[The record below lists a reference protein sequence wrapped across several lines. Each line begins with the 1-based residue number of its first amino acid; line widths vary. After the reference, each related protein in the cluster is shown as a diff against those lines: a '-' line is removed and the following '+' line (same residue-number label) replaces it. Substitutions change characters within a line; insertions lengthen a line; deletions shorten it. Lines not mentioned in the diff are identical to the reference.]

1 VIERE
6 FVGTKRGEF
15 DIGNTASEGLG
26 RLPQQ
31 LARCGAQQEE
41 PARMPRGID
50 LGAQLG
56 EESGQ
61 VLDFVKDHKLL
72 AVARQEDGGLGEHR
86 PVAEALEVEEDG
98 VRALGRDGAGESCLA
113 DLAWS
118 EEYDAG
124 KLGQPG
130 AERSCKALSII
141 HAF

>member
-1 VIERE
+1 
-6 FVGTKRGEF
+6 
-15 DIGNTASEGLG
+15 
-26 RLPQQ
+26 
-31 LARCGAQQEE
+31 
-41 PARMPRGID
+41 MPRGVD

-130 AERSCKALSII
+130 AERSRKGTFNHLCILIGLRSIYKEKEGPGYGVGGE
-141 HAF
+141 